1 MPVTAPN
8 QTARRARLKFFTV
21 REVASQL
28 SVSERTVRRWAAQR
42 ELAVYRFGPSVRISE
57 VDLQTFLAV
66 RRDED

>member
-1 MPVTAPN
+1 MPVKGK
-8 QTARRARLKFFTV
+8 LKFFTV

-28 SVSERTVRRWAAQR
+28 SVSKRTVHRWAAQR
-42 ELAVYRFGPSVRISE
+42 ELAVYRFGRSVRISE

>member
-1 MPVTAPN
+1 MPVTAHN
-8 QTARRARLKFFTV
+8 RTVRKAALKFLTV

-28 SVSERTVRRWAAQR
+28 SVSERTVHRWAAQR
-42 ELAVYRFGPSVRISE
+42 ELAVYRFGRSVRISE